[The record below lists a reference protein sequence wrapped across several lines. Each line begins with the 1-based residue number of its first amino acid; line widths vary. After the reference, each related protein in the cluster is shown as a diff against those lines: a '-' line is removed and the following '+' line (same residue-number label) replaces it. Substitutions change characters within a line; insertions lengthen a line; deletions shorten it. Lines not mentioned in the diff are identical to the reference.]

1 METEI
6 PTTEPYQDFLFAM
19 NSPVTRERY
28 STRLRSFFVHI
39 GIEGTTMEE
48 RCRRFVEKVKES
60 EEENGNSKWAY
71 ASVIKFLQYQKDRCD
86 KKEIA
91 GSTVRGYYKAVKLFA
106 EVNDILLPWSKIKRG
121 LPRGRHYADD
131 RIPTLDEIRKLV
143 EYPDRRI
150 KAIVYT
156 MASSGIRLGFCFKI
170 LACIFYIFL
179 YVCHCACIIIAH
191 ALLKDFPTE

>member
-6 PTTEPYQDFLFAM
+6 SATEPYQDFLFAM

-39 GIEGTTMEE
+39 GIEGATMEDK
-48 RCRRFVEKVKES
+48 CRRFVEKGKES
-60 EEENGNSKWAY
+60 EQNGNSKWGY
-71 ASVIKFLQYQKDRCD
+71 TCVVRFLQHQRDRCD

-131 RIPTLDEIRKLV
+131 RIPTLDEIRKLI

-150 KAIVYT
+150 KAIVFT
-156 MASSGIRLGFCFKI
+156 MVSSRIRLG
-170 LACIFYIFL
+170 AWDY
-179 YVCHCACIIIAH
+179 
-191 ALLKDFPTE
+191 LKWGHR

>member
-1 METEI
+1 LETEI
-6 PTTEPYQDFLFAM
+6 LTTEPYQDFLFAM

-71 ASVIKFLQYQKDRCD
+71 ATVIKFLQYQKDRCD

-91 GSTVRGYYKAVKLFA
+91 GSTVRGYYKAVKLFL
-106 EVNDILLPWSKIKRG
+106 EVNDILLG
-121 LPRGRHYADD
+121 NGQ
-131 RIPTLDEIRKLV
+131 RILV
-143 EYPDRRI
+143 NI
-150 KAIVYT
+150 
-156 MASSGIRLGFCFKI
+156 
-170 LACIFYIFL
+170 
-179 YVCHCACIIIAH
+179 
-191 ALLKDFPTE
+191 

>member
-1 METEI
+1 LETEI
-6 PTTEPYQDFLFAM
+6 LTTEPYQDFLFAI

-91 GSTVRGYYKAVKLFA
+91 GSTVRGYYKAVKLFL
-106 EVNDILLPWSKIKRG
+106 EVNDILLG
-121 LPRGRHYADD
+121 NGQ
-131 RIPTLDEIRKLV
+131 RILV
-143 EYPDRRI
+143 NI
-150 KAIVYT
+150 
-156 MASSGIRLGFCFKI
+156 
-170 LACIFYIFL
+170 
-179 YVCHCACIIIAH
+179 
-191 ALLKDFPTE
+191 

>member
-6 PTTEPYQDFLFAM
+6 PKTEPYQDFLFAI

-48 RCRRFVEKVKES
+48 RCRKFVEKVKES
-60 EEENGNSKWAY
+60 EENGNSKWAY

-91 GSTVRGYYKAVKLFA
+91 GSRVRGYYKAVKLFA
-106 EVNDILLPWSKIKRG
+106 EVIYDSSIISIVTTGIIMSNLSIEK
-121 LPRGRHYADD
+121 HAD
-131 RIPTLDEIRKLV
+131 
-143 EYPDRRI
+143 
-150 KAIVYT
+150 
-156 MASSGIRLGFCFKI
+156 
-170 LACIFYIFL
+170 
-179 YVCHCACIIIAH
+179 
-191 ALLKDFPTE
+191 TEF